1 MSHVGDFQP
10 GSGRPTLGPRVAED
24 DGVSEEDVAEDAGAR
39 FNTVPKTDPKTVS
52 QKPFKIKD

>member
-39 FNTVPKTDPKTVS
+39 FNTVTKTDP
-52 QKPFKIKD
+52 